1 LKGLLM
7 RNARGD
13 TSTSLSV
20 GIFSPAGSVLAA
32 GVAAAAAVAVVLTSM
47 PSRVSAVG

>member
-1 LKGLLM
+1 MKGLLM
-7 RNARGD
+7 RRARGE

-32 GVAAAAAVAVVLTSM
+32 AAAVAVVLLTSM
-47 PSRVSAVG
+47 PSRVSAFG